1 VKAVVL
7 ARFVPVVRTF
17 ITVVAGVGRMPFRS
31 YAVFSTIGAVLWATG
46 VTVLGYFLGQVDVI
60 KNNIE
65 LAAIAVVAI
74 SLLPVAIEYQRH
86 RRGKQRAA

>member
-1 VKAVVL
+1 MKH
-7 ARFVPVVRTF
+7 RTF
-17 ITVVAGVGRMPFRS
+17 ITAN
-31 YAVFSTIGAVLWATG
+31 AIGAVAWAGG

-74 SLLPVAIEYQRH
+74 SLLPMGIEYQRH
-86 RRGKQRAA
+86 RRARQRA

>member
-1 VKAVVL
+1 
-7 ARFVPVVRTF
+7 
-17 ITVVAGVGRMPFRS
+17 VA
-31 YAVFSTIGAVLWATG
+31 WAGG

-86 RRGKQRAA
+86 RRARQRA